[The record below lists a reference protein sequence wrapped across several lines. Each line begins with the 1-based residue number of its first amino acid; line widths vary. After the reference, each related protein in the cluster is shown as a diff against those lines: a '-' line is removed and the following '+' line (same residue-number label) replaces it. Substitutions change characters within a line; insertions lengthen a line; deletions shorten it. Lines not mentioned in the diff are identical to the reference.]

1 VLLPV
6 GLVCVRRDK
15 DKTFL
20 LDRNFVK
27 FNNNSTI
34 LLNLGYKDHHPVTGI
49 GKRLK
54 LARSA
59 AGLSLRELQAKI
71 ENRVTAQ
78 VIAKYER
85 NEALPGSAV
94 LIALADALDVRV
106 AYLVGNPDMIFEI
119 VELRGKAHTTKREKS
134 QVEAQALHFLERYL
148 LVERVLHLPSFE
160 WHSPR
165 EVPVMRDVSGGDHAA
180 RSLRD
185 YWGLGND
192 PIPNLVD
199 LLEEQG
205 IKVLAVDLTNIHG
218 LTARVRRAGKDAPVI
233 VVNRKTCGACQRF
246 TLARELGHM
255 VMDVADRLDR
265 GKAAHRFAGAFLMP
279 AEALRA
285 RVGEHRTAIG
295 WEELFEL
302 KQLFGV
308 SVQAIT
314 YRCKDLGIFS
324 AAMFRRL
331 SNDFGRFGWRRPL
344 CREPYE
350 EESAE
355 PKRFTRLTFR
365 ALAEGVLSESKAA
378 ELLGISV
385 RDLDRRMDELPPDAS
400 DAGRETHAGAGRRYL
415 CSRLFRPYA
424 RTSPALSR

>member
-1 VLLPV
+1 M
-6 GLVCVRRDK
+6 RRDK

-20 LDRNFVK
+20 LDRNFTK
-27 FNNNSTI
+27 FNNNNTI
-34 LLNLGYKDHHPVTGI
+34 LLNPEYKDHHPVIGI

-59 AGLSLRELQAKI
+59 AGLSLRELQTKI

-78 VIAKYER
+78 VIGKYER
-85 NEALPGSAV
+85 NESLPGSAV
-94 LIALADALDVRV
+94 LMALADALEVRV
-106 AYLVGNPDMIFEI
+106 AYLVGNPDMVFEI
-119 VELRGKAHTTKREKS
+119 VEHRGKANTSKREKS
-134 QVEAQALHFLERYL
+134 QVEAKALHFLERYL
-148 LVERVLHLPSFE
+148 LVERLLHLPSFE

-165 EVPVMRDVSGGDHAA
+165 EAPVMRDVSGEDAAA
-180 RSLRD
+180 RSLRAH
-185 YWGLGND
+185 WGLGNN
-192 PIPNLVD
+192 PIPNLVE

-218 LTARVRRAGKDAPVI
+218 LTGRFRRAGKDTPVI

-246 TLARELGHM
+246 TLALQLGHM
-255 VMDVADRLDR
+255 VMDVANGLDR
-265 GKAAHRFAGAFLMP
+265 EKAAHQFAGAFLMP

-285 RVGEHRTAIG
+285 EIGKRRTAID

-324 AAMFRRL
+324 EAVFRRL
-331 SNDFGRFGWRRPL
+331 SNDFGRFGWRRPP
-344 CREPYE
+344 CREPHE

-355 PKRFTRLTFR
+355 PKRFNRLTFR
-365 ALAEGVLSESKAA
+365 ALAEGVISESKAA

-400 DAGRETHAGAGRRYL
+400 DAGRETHAGAGRRYVG
-415 CSRLFRPYA
+415 FH
-424 RTSPALSR
+424 